1 MPTPTLSASEPNQM
15 RCATDPPD
23 LMLSG
28 SSSSRTKPQR
38 RYVARDSGGPQGGR
52 GKAGQGFTA
61 RAAARA
67 VPGARAARHTG
78 AARWRR
84 APRDRKSTRLNS
96 SHLVISYAV
105 FCLEKKNKEQC

>member
-1 MPTPTLSASEPNQM
+1 MPTLSASETNQM

-52 GKAGQGFTA
+52 GKAGQGFH
-61 RAAARA
+61 
-67 VPGARAARHTG
+67 GARRGSSRARRESSPAYRGGPMAASTTATSTPG
-78 AARWRR
+78 
-84 APRDRKSTRLNS
+84 DRKSTRLNS
-96 SHLVISYAV
+96 SHV
-105 FCLEKKNKEQC
+105 